1 MLTPFQKIGKNTRGR
16 LELLTSIF
24 TNVCLH
30 AFFTNNT
37 FCQALDEGKEVRA
50 VFCDISKAFDR
61 FWHRGLIAKLK
72 HYGICVPL
80 LNWFISYLTNRFQRV
95 VIPGGVSGWL
105 EILAGVPHGSF
116 LGPLLFIIFINDIV
130 KEIHSNKRLFADDTS
145 LYIIVDFPDSA
156 AQILNLDLERLYNW
170 AVQWLVKFNPIKT
183 ESLLF
188 SRRVNLQDH
197 PTLFFNDVSIQE
209 VVSRKH
215 LGVYLSQRC
224 DWQKHIDFIKEK
236 ARSKINLLRM
246 LKFTINR
253 KSLETI
259 YFAYIRSLL
268 EYADVLWDNCTQQ
281 QCNEIEKIQLEA
293 GRIVTGAT
301 KLVEIDKLYK
311 KLGWLKLS
319 ERRDLHKLFLFFKM
333 N

>member
-1 MLTPFQKIGKNTRGR
+1 MPQG
-16 LELLTSIF
+16 SI
-24 TNVCLH
+24 
-30 AFFTNNT
+30 
-37 FCQALDEGKEVRA
+37 
-50 VFCDISKAFDR
+50 
-61 FWHRGLIAKLK
+61 
-72 HYGICVPL
+72 
-80 LNWFISYLTNRFQRV
+80 
-95 VIPGGVSGWL
+95 
-105 EILAGVPHGSF
+105 

-130 KEIHSNKRLFADDTS
+130 NEIHSNIRLFADDTS

-156 AQILNLDLERLYNW
+156 AQMLNLDLERLYNW

-197 PTLFFNDVSIQE
+197 PTLFFNDVPIQE
-209 VVSRKH
+209 VVSHKH

-236 ARSKINLLRM
+236 AWSRINLLRM

-259 YFAYIRSLL
+259 FFAYIRSLL

-311 KLGWLKLS
+311 ELGWLKLS
-319 ERRDLHKLFLFFKM
+319 ERGDLHKLFLFFKIAM
-333 N
+333 VYRLFIYQIFYLSMLVNYLLIDFEMLKTM